1 MNPIAEAQDR
11 ARAHLSLEEQV
22 ARLHA
27 LLEAS
32 RRVHATIAA
41 DEVMLETARVLVRE
55 LEVKGARF
63 LSPAG
68 ETIAS
73 YGALPLLMD
82 QDCARFQLLGKDQNR
97 LAELIVVTDEGCE
110 LSLYE
115 RDFIE
120 SLVLQAAVALEN
132 ALLHE
137 RDLQWVRVAQD
148 LNAARDIQRSLL
160 PKTMPDIPGVS
171 IAARSVTC
179 YEVGGDYLD
188 VLERPDGSLLLIVAD
203 VAGKGLASAIV
214 ATSFRAAFRSIAAQS
229 LSLAEVMRRIGQW
242 HFDEGEEARRRY
254 VTAILVRLDCENS
267 RLEVV
272 NPGHNPGVLA
282 RPDGCITMLE
292 ASGIPL
298 GMLPFMRYEMETF
311 EFPSGSRLLLYT
323 DGLTEVFCGEN
334 EFGCERLLEAFRSIP
349 TEHADVIL
357 DELWDTLQR
366 FSQSELQTDDMT
378 ALAVCHQRARA
389 QGPAA

>member
-272 NPGHNPGVLA
+272 NAGHNPGVLA